1 MLRILVDVSKSVELL
16 WKGMLAIFVA
26 MGIICLFT
34 WFLNYLANS
43 NIFKKKNKRLWPNRS

>member
-1 MLRILVDVSKSVELL
+1 MFNFLVKIDLSLSLEIL

-34 WFLNYLANS
+34 WFLNYLTS
-43 NIFKKKNKRLWPNRS
+43 NVFKKKK

>member
-1 MLRILVDVSKSVELL
+1 MFIILTKIDLSLSIELL

-34 WFLNYLANS
+34 WFLNHIAN
-43 NIFKKKNKRLWPNRS
+43 NWFKKSKK

>member
-1 MLRILVDVSKSVELL
+1 MFLVNISKSIELL

-26 MGIICLFT
+26 MAVICLFT

-43 NIFKKKNKRLWPNRS
+43 KMFNKKNK

>member
-1 MLRILVDVSKSVELL
+1 MLNFLVKIDLSLSLEIL

-34 WFLNYLANS
+34 WFLNHIAN
-43 NIFKKKNKRLWPNRS
+43 NWFKKSKK